1 MAAFE
6 QRLDSF
12 FHITERG
19 STVRTEP
26 QGGDGLPVVWIAAG
40 IVAVLAIAAAAF
52 LAARSKKA

>member
-40 IVAVLAIAAAAF
+40 IVAVMAITAAF
-52 LAARSKKA
+52 FVARSKKA

>member
-12 FHITERG
+12 FHITGRG
-19 STVRTEP
+19 STVRTEL
-26 QGGDGLPVVWIAAG
+26 QGGDGLPFVWTAAG

-52 LAARSKKA
+52 FVARSKKA